1 MINEDD
7 TQQLS
12 QEFMCH
18 TNLEISSE
26 THAKAFGGHITNHGM
41 LKEHARYFVISQGQ
55 TEAAFPEGFGMPVES
70 GTDVRVA
77 NQVLNM
83 NPDTRVRLRYKN
95 VLSLVRDAMA
105 ILYMYAADRRY
116 RPPGTAC
123 GDG

>member
-1 MINEDD
+1 
-7 TQQLS
+7 
-12 QEFMCH
+12 
-18 TNLEISSE
+18 
-26 THAKAFGGHITNHGM
+26 M

-95 VLSLVRDAMA
+95 VPSLVRDAMA

-116 RPPGTAC
+116 RPLGTAC